1 MFQDPLTTV
10 MAMLLLCFMGILVM
24 FLFFVRSLSS
34 QAAEMRESFRKQQL
48 SLADIERQLMDLSF
62 SLRKLQGGDGA
73 PSEANAV
80 GTAGNLT
87 SMRQEDLMSLLET
100 ASQRKGAPL
109 RFDDQLL
116 PPPVTSRPI
125 AEEYD
130 PAKDPH
136 LFEDSLLPDS
146 AYGSYRPRADRSKAV
161 SPGKRPS
168 LSIKLD
174 D

>member
-62 SLRKLQGGDGA
+62 ALRKLQGGDA
-73 PSEANAV
+73 TPSEAA

-109 RFDDQLL
+109 RFDDHLL

-136 LFEDSLLPDS
+136 LFEDSLLPDP
-146 AYGSYRPRADRSKAV
+146 AYGSYRPRTDKSKAA
-161 SPGKRPS
+161 SLGKRPS

>member
-10 MAMLLLCFMGILVM
+10 MAMLLLCFMGVLVM

-34 QAAEMRESFRKQQL
+34 QAAETRESFRKQQL

-62 SLRKLQGGDGA
+62 ALRKLQGGDAA
-73 PSEANAV
+73 PSEAAAA

-100 ASQRKGAPL
+100 ASQRKGASL

-116 PPPVTSRPI
+116 PPPAASRPI

-136 LFEDSLLPDS
+136 LFEESLLPDP
-146 AYGSYRPRADRSKAV
+146 AYGSYRPRTDRSKTA